1 MWNHSSVSILNDDHI
16 KKGFNINEDN
26 DILILKLQSLHKNGT
41 PSLMMIL
48 TNYIGEELQLLFD
61 KTFAASFIS
70 CLKFGTTQFVTS
82 LQHYASPSTI
92 ISK

>member
-1 MWNHSSVSILNDDHI
+1 MNHSSVGILNDDHI

-26 DILILKLQSLHKNGT
+26 DILILKLHILHKNGT

-48 TNYIGEELQLLFD
+48 TNYIGEELQSLFD
-61 KTFAASFIS
+61 KTFSPSFIS

-82 LQHYASPSTI
+82 LQHNASPSTI